1 MRYRLGIDI
10 GTNSLGW
17 CALDLDD
24 KGSPIGIRNMGV
36 RIFSDGRNPK
46 DRQSLAVMRRL
57 PRQQRKRHDRYL
69 KRRAEFMDRLIEHGL
84 MPADEAA
91 RKSLERKN
99 PWKLRVKGL
108 DQKLS
113 LYELGRALFHLQQR
127 RGFKSNLKTDK
138 GDEDKGKIKPA
149 IAAVREA
156 MATTGARTLGEYL
169 ARPRVEDPKAKHSHL
184 VRARLQGTGAKA
196 FYDFY
201 PSRELVA
208 AEFDALWEAQNRL
221 HGEALTNEAREGLRD
236 TLLFQRPL
244 KPQPVGKCTLDPNE
258 ERAPRALPS
267 VQRLRIYQELNHL
280 AVRLPG
286 KAARKLT
293 PEERDRLAAKALA
306 TEKLYFDKARKSLEL
321 PNEARFSLESPK
333 RKYLDGDKTAAVLAS
348 RKRWGP
354 DWRNLAFDQQEA
366 IVKILL
372 EAQNEQELI
381 AWLQNEHGLLPE
393 TAEAVAGS
401 ILPQGHGNLGRTA
414 TRRVLD
420 ELRKNVITYDQAVV
434 AAGYPSHSAIDFDG
448 EVFEALPYYG
458 RVLERQVAFGTGKPT
473 DPIEKQVG
481 KVANPTVHVALNQI
495 RRVANSVMKENH
507 GAPTEIVVELA
518 RELPLSAKGRSELE
532 SEQNA
537 NKDANDKRRSELAR
551 LGQPDTYENRL
562 RLRLWEELNPD
573 DPYDRCCVYSGEVVS
588 CSRLFSDQ
596 VEVEHILPFSLTLDP
611 GIGNK
616 TLSMRR
622 ANRFKGQ
629 RSPFDAF
636 GDSPDGYDW
645 SAIVARAASLPSNK
659 EWRFHPDAMER
670 FENEEQ
676 DFLARHLNET
686 RYIGVLA
693 KLYLQR
699 TGADV
704 WVIPGR
710 LTANLRWA
718 WGLDSVLP
726 GHNREEAADPEKN
739 RKDHRHHAID
749 ALVVALTDRSLLKG
763 VATAAGR
770 AEEKFDK
777 RLLAGVEDPWPDFRA
792 TVREAVSRI
801 VVSHK
806 PDHGVQGAMHNDT
819 AYGVVEGPDD
829 KGRSLVVHRVPLATI
844 DKPAKLSAIRDH
856 VVRERLNRSFHYPS

>member
-1 MRYRLGIDI
+1 
-10 GTNSLGW
+10 
-17 CALDLDD
+17 
-24 KGSPIGIRNMGV
+24 
-36 RIFSDGRNPK
+36 
-46 DRQSLAVMRRL
+46 
-57 PRQQRKRHDRYL
+57 
-69 KRRAEFMDRLIEHGL
+69 
-84 MPADEAA
+84 MP
-91 RKSLERKN
+91 
-99 PWKLRVKGL
+99 
-108 DQKLS
+108 
-113 LYELGRALFHLQQR
+113 
-127 RGFKSNLKTDK
+127 
-138 GDEDKGKIKPA
+138 
-149 IAAVREA
+149 
-156 MATTGARTLGEYL
+156 GE
-169 ARPRVEDPKAKHSHL
+169 
-184 VRARLQGTGAKA
+184 
-196 FYDFY
+196 
-201 PSRELVA
+201 
-208 AEFDALWEAQNRL
+208 
-221 HGEALTNEAREGLRD
+221 
-236 TLLFQRPL
+236 
-244 KPQPVGKCTLDPNE
+244 
-258 ERAPRALPS
+258 
-267 VQRLRIYQELNHL
+267 
-280 AVRLPG
+280 
-286 KAARKLT
+286 AARKLT
-293 PEERDRLAAKALA
+293 LGERNRLAAKALGA
-306 TEKLYFDKARKSLEL
+306 EKLPFDRARQWLEL

-354 DWRNLAFDQQEA
+354 DWRNLSFEQQEA
-366 IVKILL
+366 IVENLL
-372 EAQNEQELI
+372 EAQNEKELI
-381 AWLQNEHGLLPE
+381 AWLRNEHDISAE
-393 TAEAVAGS
+393 TAEMVAS
-401 ILPQGHGNLGRTA
+401 AILPQGHGNLGRTA

-420 ELRKNVITYDQAVV
+420 ELQKNVITYDQAVV
-434 AAGYPSHSAIDFDG
+434 TAGYLSHSALDFDG
-448 EVFEALPYYG
+448 EVFKALPYYG
-458 RVLERQVAFGTGKPT
+458 EVLERHVAFGTGKPT
-473 DPIEKQVG
+473 DPIEKRVG

-495 RRVANSVMKENH
+495 RRVVNSVMKENG

-518 RELPLSAKGRSELE
+518 RELPLSAKKRSELE

-537 NKDANDKRRSELAR
+537 NKDANDRRRSELAR
-551 LGQPDTYENRL
+551 LGRPDTYENRL
-562 RLRLWEELNPD
+562 RLRLWEELNPE
-573 DPYDRCCVYSGEVVS
+573 DPYDRCCVYTGEVIS

-616 TLSMRR
+616 TLSMRQ

-645 SAIVARAASLPSNK
+645 SAIVARAANLPSNK

-670 FENEEQ
+670 FQNEEQ

-739 RKDHRHHAID
+739 RRDHRHHAID

-777 RLLAGVEDPWPDFRA
+777 RLLAGIEDPWPDFRA

-806 PDHGVQGAMHNDT
+806 TDHGVQGAMHNDT

-844 DKPAKLSAIRDH
+844 DQPAKLGAIRDH
-856 VVRERLNRSFHYPS
+856 VVRERLKGETSGLSGKDFTKALMEAGAAMNPPVRKVRIVETLSVIPIRDAKGAIYKTYKGDNNYCYDIFAGPKGNWIGDIVSRFDAGQKNFDARSQTARNGAALIMRLRQNDLVAIEEGGEAMLMRIVKFSQGNIVLAGHCEAGALKKRDADKGDPFKYRSVSPGRLQQLKARSVRVDPAGRCFDPGPPR